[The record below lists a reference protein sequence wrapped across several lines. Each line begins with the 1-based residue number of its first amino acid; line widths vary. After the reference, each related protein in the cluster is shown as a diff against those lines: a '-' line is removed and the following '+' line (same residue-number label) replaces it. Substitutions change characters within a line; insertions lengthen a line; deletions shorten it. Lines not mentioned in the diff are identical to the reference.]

1 MNCEEHLNK
10 ILSLIEDDPETREYW
25 TQARTDADDF
35 LMGLSKTID
44 YKFNEDNLLNEL
56 SDYIDN
62 TYKGHYNK
70 KRFQAAEFVIDT
82 GHGVGFAVGNIL
94 KYAQRY
100 KNKGDESEQRKD
112 ILKILHYAL
121 ILLYIHD
128 SEAA

>member
-1 MNCEEHLNK
+1 MKCEDHLRYL
-10 ILSLIEDDPETREYW
+10 LSLMEADPIVSEYW
-25 TQARTDADDF
+25 KSAREDADGF
-35 LMGLSKTID
+35 LKAPENIA

-56 SDYIDN
+56 RDYIDN
-62 TYKGHYNK
+62 TYSGHYNK

-100 KNKGDESEQRKD
+100 KNKGDEEDQRKD
-112 ILKILHYAL
+112 ILKILHYAI

-128 SEAA
+128 SEEQ